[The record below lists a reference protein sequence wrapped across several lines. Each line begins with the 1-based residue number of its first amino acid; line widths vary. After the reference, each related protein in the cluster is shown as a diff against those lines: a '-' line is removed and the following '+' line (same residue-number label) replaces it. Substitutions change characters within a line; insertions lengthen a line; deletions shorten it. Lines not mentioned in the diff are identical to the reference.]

1 MDGVQRLAERVPARL
16 SASDGR
22 RFALT
27 LGAAFVAIASVTWWR
42 GHMLIGAVLGAT
54 GVLLAA
60 AGIIMPS
67 RLGPISRGWMAFAL
81 AISKVTTPFFL
92 GVVYYLVIAPIGV
105 TMRLF
110 GHNPLARKSN
120 DGSFWVARHA
130 DEDRRGTMKDQF

>member
-1 MDGVQRLAERVPARL
+1 M
-16 SASDGR
+16 
-22 RFALT
+22 
-27 LGAAFVAIASVTWWR
+27 LG
-42 GHMLIGAVLGAT
+42 GAVLGAT

-67 RLGPISRGWMAFAL
+67 RLGPIYRGWMAFAL